1 MSEVMGAWLT
11 GEPITRKK
19 GASDMNN
26 IIYVIGLGVVVLFVL
41 GYFGLR

>member
-1 MSEVMGAWLT
+1 MGAWLT

>member
-1 MSEVMGAWLT
+1 MGAWLT

-19 GASDMNN
+19 GENDMNN